1 MARWACTFQL
11 MFLVIVSTSIHCLDR
26 DAEPASA
33 SCSDEEGIACTSND
47 HSSIAGSLEKK
58 NHESQCVID
67 QN

>member
-47 HSSIAGSLEKK
+47 HSSIAGSLE
-58 NHESQCVID
+58 
-67 QN
+67 